1 MLMEGLLTLTLLTA
15 DNQQGSLDIDVQK
28 EEKKLSIK
36 IWINMIQL
44 YLIMIARQ

>member
-28 EEKKLSIK
+28 EEKLSIK